1 MRVAPGA
8 PARTAA
14 TLEGVTKLPAVP
26 EPLSAPVFDSHCHL
40 DIMVG
45 NRQASSGDPVAQAA
59 QASAASVRSILEDAR
74 AVGVT
79 RLVTIGYDLKSSRWN
94 AEVAAQQEGVYAGV
108 AIHPNEAHEATP
120 EVLAEIEALA
130 GRPDVRAV
138 GETGLDYYRDWASK
152 DDQHASFRAHVEIA
166 KRTGKAL
173 VIHDRDAHDDVL
185 KVLAAEGAPEKV
197 VFHSFSGDAEMAK
210 KCIEAGYFMS
220 FSGPVTYK
228 NAAYLREAAEV
239 APVELMLVETDA
251 PYLPPVPHR
260 GKPNAPYLIPLT
272 LRCLAEVKG
281 IHPDEL
287 CEAITTNGVTVFGE
301 W

>member
-1 MRVAPGA
+1 M
-8 PARTAA
+8 
-14 TLEGVTKLPAVP
+14 TKLPAAP
-26 EPLSAPVFDSHCHL
+26 EPLSSPVFDSHCHL

-45 NRQASSGDPVAQAA
+45 DRQASSGDPVAQAA
-59 QASAASVRSILEDAR
+59 QAASAGVRGILEDAR

-79 RLVTIGYDLKSSRWN
+79 RLVTIGYDLASSRWN
-94 AEVAAQQEGVYAGV
+94 ARVAAEQEGVYAGV
-108 AIHPNEAHEATP
+108 AVHPNEAHEATP

-130 GRPDVRAV
+130 RRPEVRAV
-138 GETGLDYYRDWASK
+138 GETGLDYYRDWSSR
-152 DDQHASFRAHVEIA
+152 DDQHASFRAHIEIA

-173 VIHDRDAHDDVL
+173 VIHDREAHDDVL
-185 KVLAAEGAPEKV
+185 KVLADEGAPERV

-210 KCIEAGYFMS
+210 KCSEAGYFMS

-239 APVELMLVETDA
+239 APEQLMLVETDA

-281 IHPDEL
+281 AHPDRL
-287 CEAITTNGVTVFGE
+287 CEAISANGVTVFGE

>member
-1 MRVAPGA
+1 MSKI
-8 PARTAA
+8 PAA
-14 TLEGVTKLPAVP
+14 P

-59 QASAASVRSILEDAR
+59 QASAATVRGILEDAR

-94 AEVAAQQEGVYAGV
+94 AETAAAQEGVYAGV

-120 EVLAEIEALA
+120 DVLAEIEALA
-130 GRPDVRAV
+130 GRPEVRAV

-152 DDQHASFRAHVEIA
+152 DDQHASFRAHIEIA

-185 KVLAAEGAPEKV
+185 KVLADEGAPDEV
-197 VFHSFSGDAEMAK
+197 VFHSFSGDAAMAK
-210 KCIEAGYFMS
+210 KCVEAGYFMS

-228 NAAYLREAAEV
+228 NAAYLREAAAA
-239 APVELMLVETDA
+239 APLELMLVETDA

-281 IHPDEL
+281 IHPDQL
-287 CEAITTNGVTVFGE
+287 CEAISANGVTVFGE

>member
-1 MRVAPGA
+1 MSKPPAAPPVA
-8 PARTAA
+8 
-14 TLEGVTKLPAVP
+14 P
-26 EPLSAPVFDSHCHL
+26 EPLPAPVFDSHCHL

-45 NRQASSGDPVAQAA
+45 DRQASSGDPVAQAA
-59 QASAASVRSILEDAR
+59 QAASATVHGILDAAR

-79 RLVTIGYDLKSSRWN
+79 RLVTIGYDLPSSRWN
-94 AEVAAQQEGVYAGV
+94 AEVAAGHADVYAGV
-108 AIHPNEAHEATP
+108 AIHPNEAHAATP
-120 EVLAEIEALA
+120 ETLAEIEALA

-138 GETGLDYYRDWASK
+138 GETGLDYFRDWASR
-152 DDQHASFRAHVEIA
+152 DDQHASFRAHIEIA

-173 VIHDRDAHDDVL
+173 VIHDRDAHTDVL
-185 KVLAAEGAPEKV
+185 KVLAEEGAPPVV
-197 VFHSFSGDAEMAK
+197 VFHSFSGDAEMAAE
-210 KCIEAGYFMS
+210 CAAAGYYLS

-228 NAAYLREAAEV
+228 NAGYLREAARV

-281 IHPDEL
+281 VEPAAL
-287 CEAITTNGVTVFGE
+287 CEAIDANGVAVFGA

>member
-1 MRVAPGA
+1 MS
-8 PARTAA
+8 
-14 TLEGVTKLPAVP
+14 KLPAAP
-26 EPLSAPVFDSHCHL
+26 EPLPAPVFDSHCHL

-59 QASAASVRSILEDAR
+59 QAASATLDGILAEAR

-79 RLVTIGYDLKSSRWN
+79 RLVTIGYDLASSRWN
-94 AEVAAQQEGVYAGV
+94 ADVARDHEGIHAGV
-108 AIHPNEAHEATP
+108 AIHPNESHASTP

-130 GRPDVRAV
+130 GRSEVRAV

-152 DDQHASFRAHVEIA
+152 ADQHESFRAHIEIA
-166 KRTGKAL
+166 KHTGKAL
-173 VIHDRDAHDDVL
+173 VIHDRDAHADVL
-185 KVLAAEGAPEKV
+185 AVLKEQTAPDVV

-210 KCIEAGYFMS
+210 QCAEAGYFMS

-228 NAAYLREAAEV
+228 NAGYLREAARV
-239 APVELMLVETDA
+239 APAELMLVETDA

-260 GKPNAPYLIPLT
+260 GKPNAPYLIPLI

-281 IHPDEL
+281 VTPESL
-287 CEAITTNGVTVFGE
+287 CRAIDANGVTVFGP

>member
-1 MRVAPGA
+1 MPNELPLRPEA
-8 PARTAA
+8 
-14 TLEGVTKLPAVP
+14 LPA
-26 EPLSAPVFDSHCHL
+26 EVFDSHCHL

-45 NRQASSGDPVAQAA
+45 NRQASSGDAVAQAA
-59 QASAASVRSILEDAR
+59 QAASATVGSILAEAR

-79 RLVTIGYDLKSSRWN
+79 RLVTVGYDLPSSRWG
-94 AEVAAQQEGVYAGV
+94 AQVAAGHQDVYAGV
-108 AIHPNEAHEATP
+108 AIHPNEAHAATP
-120 EVLAEIEALA
+120 EVLGEIEELA
-130 GRPDVRAV
+130 RLPHVRAV
-138 GETGLDYYRDWASK
+138 GETGLDYFRDWASRE
-152 DDQHASFRAHVEIA
+152 DQHASFRAHIEIA

-185 KVLAAEGAPEKV
+185 AVLADQGAPEVV

-210 KCIEAGYFMS
+210 RCAAAGYFMS

-228 NAAYLREAAEV
+228 NAGYLREAARV

-281 IHPDEL
+281 MDVAALAAAISVNG
-287 CEAITTNGVTVFGE
+287 EAALGA